1 MSATSDSD
9 HPSGISKP
17 DRLRGLIAAITC
29 ISVYGIVGGMSGPLI
44 SLKMEAAGI
53 GSSIIGMNAAAMA
66 GGILFV
72 SPFIPRLTA
81 LLGARLF
88 LVSCLVSEIIL
99 VLCFPLTEN
108 IWLWFVI
115 RLLMGASVCGLYVIS
130 ETWINQLVS
139 DAYRGRVL
147 AIYATCLSLG
157 FMIGPTLI
165 TITGIEGWLPFLT
178 GAGILVVA
186 ILPMTMAG
194 NSAIALGEKPSFSIL
209 KFFRLAPSLALA
221 TLLVSFFEM
230 AAPNILPIYGVDHGM
245 EITSAALM
253 ATFMGGGGVILLL
266 PIGWLADKMS
276 RMILMAICAFA
287 AAIAALSLP
296 WIVNNLVLLFAVL
309 LILGGTVHGVYS
321 CSMAILGA
329 RFKGGDLV
337 AGNAALSMIWAIGSL
352 TGPAS
357 LGVSMDLAPHFGVPA
372 ILALVCGAFG
382 SFALIRH
389 YQHQRSENN
398 QTTGL
403 T

>member
-1 MSATSDSD
+1 MSATSDLD
-9 HPSGISKP
+9 HPSGLSKAE
-17 DRLRGLIAAITC
+17 RLRGLIAAITC

-44 SLKMEAAGI
+44 SLKMEAIGI
-53 GSSIIGMNAAAMA
+53 DSSIIGMNAAAMA
-66 GGILFV
+66 GGILVV

-99 VLCFPLTEN
+99 LLCFPLTEN
-108 IWLWFVI
+108 IWIWFLI

-130 ETWINQLVS
+130 ETWINQLVT

-147 AIYATCLSLG
+147 AIYATCLSVG
-157 FMIGPTLI
+157 FMTGPTLI
-165 TITGIEGWLPFLT
+165 TFTGIDGWTPFVT
-178 GAGILVVA
+178 GAGILLVA
-186 ILPMTMAG
+186 ILPMAIAG
-194 NSAIALGEKPSFSIL
+194 NSAISLGEKASFSIL
-209 KFFRLAPSLALA
+209 SFFKLAPSLALA

-230 AAPNILPIYGVDHGM
+230 AAPNILPIYGIDHGLSL
-245 EITSAALM
+245 TSAALM

-266 PIGWLADKMS
+266 PIGWLADKMN
-276 RMILMAICAFA
+276 RMILMSICSF
-287 AAIAALSLP
+287 IAALVAFSLP
-296 WIVNNLVLLFAVL
+296 WVVDNLILLFIALV
-309 LILGGTVHGVYS
+309 ILGGTVHGVYS

-357 LGVSMDLAPHFGVPA
+357 LGISMDLSPHYGAPAV
-372 ILALVCGAFG
+372 LAFACGAFAV
-382 SFALIRH
+382 FAFIRH
-389 YQHQRSENN
+389 RQHQQSAKNK
-398 QTTGL
+398 TSSL